1 MMLMHKIWEV
11 GNLQLT
17 LRLILLLTAGGT
29 SLLGN
34 IVIVIVIVIVYNIN
48 IIYNIHI

>member
-1 MMLMHKIWEV
+1 MLLIHKRWEV

-34 IVIVIVIVIVYNIN
+34 IVIIIIINNIN
-48 IIYNIHI
+48 NKIHI